1 MFILRLLFVIPAVII
16 SIWTVLTLLAAWVM
30 PLNRPFPAFFGAHP
44 MMMTLNVMDKNLS
57 QRPGWGRTVL
67 FLAIGVLPV
76 VSLLLLAWMGY
87 CAFGI
92 PTAEAKLRKS
102 RNKAST

>member
-1 MFILRLLFVIPAVII
+1 MFILQVLFVFPAAIVT
-16 SIWTVLTLLAAWVM
+16 IWTVLTLLAARVM
-30 PLNRPFPAFFGAHP
+30 PLNKPFPAFFGAHP

-57 QRPGWGRTVL
+57 KRPGWGRAVL

-92 PTAEAKLRKS
+92 PTAEAKLRKN
-102 RNKAST
+102 RDNAST